1 MMNKEKTPERP
12 RVEPEIIPPDR
23 TQSARRGPAHFET
36 DGAHRVYVARI
47 GPLGG
52 VLLMLVI
59 AVFIAAGG
67 LLLLGALL
75 LWLPLVALIL
85 VIGAITALF
94 RPRRW

>member
-1 MMNKEKTPERP
+1 M
-12 RVEPEIIPPDR
+12 DR
-23 TQSARRGPAHFET
+23 T
-36 DGAHRVYVARI
+36 HRVYVTRI

-59 AVFIAAGG
+59 AVFVAVGG

-75 LWLPLVALIL
+75 LWLPLLALIL
-85 VIGAITALF
+85 VIGAFTALF